1 MYIIYFTR
9 GHIPFAFRESPCA
22 LKPSPPPP
30 QGLVHTQADTR
41 AHVGRGPDTPGLAHL
56 RADGRRMQVVR
67 VSARTEGSCASR
79 VRHRQPESLPCGAR
93 PLQTEPLEAGEGRA
107 PAEGVGRP
115 TLGPTPPP
123 PEMVLPPP
131 PATSGSPGLQRWS
144 TPLLRGQLFAL
155 VYISAGA
162 VEPPPQSGRVA
173 PPLPGPGSLP
183 ELWFLGPVMQQPR
196 LSL

>member
-79 VRHRQPESLPCGAR
+79 VRHRQPESLPRGAR

-131 PATSGSPGLQRWS
+131 PSHIWKPRSP
-144 TPLLRGQLFAL
+144 
-155 VYISAGA
+155 A
-162 VEPPPQSGRVA
+162 VEHSIAKRTALCPCLHICRGSGAPPPIWPRGT
-173 PPLPGPGSLP
+173 PP
-183 ELWFLGPVMQQPR
+183 PR
-196 LSL
+196 SREPP